1 MTRSTTSILML
12 ALMSGCLVGGCAS
25 SSQTNS
31 PVIRGANGSAPGAKS
46 AGTNTAD
53 TNKVVY
59 SDEPTLLDRVA
70 EPTFTMDTASKP
82 ADSQR
87 TVALIGIYGELVGAT
102 PEAGTQFDGDNNLTQ
117 ISFATEG
124 ACVDP
129 DIDRGGQWI
138 TFASTM
144 HRNTSD
150 IYVKSVTGKT
160 YTQLTMDPSDDVMP
174 TFSPDGKQIAFA
186 SNRSGNWDIFITT
199 MDGGRPIQVT
209 SEADP
214 ELHPTW
220 SADGTKLAYCKFGTQ
235 SMRWEIWVTE
245 VASPGVRHFL
255 DYGVFPSWNPD
266 VAKNK
271 ILFQR
276 ARQRGSRDYSIWTVD
291 YINNEAMSPTE
302 IVSAANAALINP
314 TWSPDGNRIAF
325 VTVVEPETDSG
336 SKPSQSDL
344 WVVNIDGSGRT
355 SLTNGQF
362 TNFQPVWATTG
373 MVYFVSNRSGI
384 DNIWA
389 VSTFRATETTPA
401 TGTNFATVNPDQPTS
416 GAHP

>member
-1 MTRSTTSILML
+1 MV
-12 ALMSGCLVGGCAS
+12 SGGFVGGCAS

-31 PVIRGANGSAPGAKS
+31 PVIRGSQTSATGAKNS
-46 AGTNTAD
+46 TTGSENS
-53 TNKVVY
+53 NRVVY
-59 SDEPTLLDRVA
+59 SDERTRLDRVA
-70 EPTFTMDTASKP
+70 EPTFTMDAASKP
-82 ADSQR
+82 ADSKR

-102 PEAGTQFDGDNNLTQ
+102 PEAGTQFDGGNNLSQ
-117 ISFATEG
+117 ISFASEG

-129 DIDRGGQWI
+129 DIDRSGQWI
-138 TFASTM
+138 AFASTM

-150 IYVKSVTGKT
+150 IYIKSVTGKT

-174 TFSPDGKQIAFA
+174 AFSPDGRQIAFA

-220 SADGTKLAYCKFGTQ
+220 SPDGTKLAYCKFGTQ

-245 VASPGVRHFL
+245 IANPGVRHFL

-266 VAKNK
+266 VTKNK

-291 YINNEAMSPTE
+291 YVNNEATSPTE

-325 VTVVEPETDSG
+325 VTVVEPSG
-336 SKPSQSDL
+336 QAGDKPTQSDL
-344 WVVNIDGSGRT
+344 WVVKIDGSSRT

-373 MVYFVSNRSGI
+373 IVYFVSNRSGI

-389 VSTFRATETTPA
+389 VSTNRSMESSPA
-401 TGTNFATVNPDQPTS
+401 IGTDFATVSPDQSSS
-416 GAHP
+416 GTHH